1 MNLDPDKR
9 TNFLDLLRP
18 PSGYRLAQ
26 AVGTT
31 YSMDFVGLTSVL
43 LAFVDA
49 EADNES
55 ERLNPVEL
63 LRAIIRLQN
72 QVRVFVSRG
81 RITEKDIS
89 RHGKLSSLFDRIVHE
104 VTFDEG
110 CFHPKVWV
118 ARYEPR
124 ATAEAAGLKPVLR
137 IICASRNLTQGS
149 RWEIFAAFEGLEN
162 GNKDKN
168 SLAREISAFLG
179 KVKQSAEEGDTVVST
194 IQAALTRVQIELPRQ
209 MSDGCHF
216 NWQWNGAPPL
226 WKVFPQRGTQA
237 LIVSPFVRANILSP
251 IVNGYDR
258 LTLVSSQAE
267 LDALSEDFYAK
278 LKHKAEIFVVNSAV
292 AEDDSPAM
300 QLHAKLFICE
310 TLSDRTVLLGSAN
323 ASQSAWQSRN
333 CEAVVSYSPGLS
345 IEQFRKSFIFSP
357 KSVPGETENL
367 RGWIERYDRQ
377 PVVEDEITLAEKEL
391 DRLQNLL
398 IGMEF
403 TASYS
408 PQLQLLRFQCPALG
422 GQPELATLVAQHRL
436 RLCPLSRFE
445 RDANL
450 VDASGLLSQGI
461 EFNAIRILDLT
472 EFIVLEIS
480 HPATDPKQFIVKAK
494 ANFLHLRDQ
503 RDADILDEYL
513 TPESFRNFL
522 RAILFDGVSRGIV
535 GENRQS
541 KRNDSDGIGW
551 TLLGEITLEEIIQSC
566 TEDSSRMVEI
576 DQLMRVFAKTKAADS
591 EFVQFQ
597 EFWDAFQA
605 AHAETMELTHG

>member
-63 LRAIIRLQN
+63 LRAITRLAN
-72 QVRVFVSRG
+72 RVRVFVSRG

-104 VTFDEG
+104 VTFSEG

-118 ARYEPR
+118 ARYEPK
-124 ATAEAAGLKPVLR
+124 ATAEAAGLKPILR

-162 GNKDKN
+162 GNENKN
-168 SLAREISAFLG
+168 GLARELSAFLE
-179 KVKQSAEEGDTVVST
+179 KVKQSAEDGDTVVST
-194 IQAALTRVQIELPRQ
+194 IQGALRRVQIELPRQ
-209 MSDGCHF
+209 MSEGCHF
-216 NWQWNGAPPL
+216 NWQWNGATPL
-226 WKVFPQRGTQA
+226 WKIFPQRGTQA
-237 LIVSPFVRANILSP
+237 LIVSPFVRASFLSP
-251 IVNGYDR
+251 IVNGYDH

-267 LDALSEDFYAK
+267 LDALSEDFYTK
-278 LKHKAEIFVVNSAV
+278 LKNKAEIFVVNSAV
-292 AEDDSPAM
+292 AEDDAPAM

-310 TLSDRTVLLGSAN
+310 TSSDRIVLLGSAN

-357 KSVPGETENL
+357 KSVPGASENL

-391 DRLQNLL
+391 DKLQKLL
-398 IGMEF
+398 IAVEF
-403 TASYS
+403 TASYF
-408 PQLQLLRFQCPALG
+408 PQIGSLRFQCPALG
-422 GQPELATLVAQHRL
+422 GQPELSALVAQHRL

-450 VDASGLLSQGI
+450 IDASGLLSQGT
-461 EFNAIRILDLT
+461 EFNGIRILDLT

-535 GENRQS
+535 GENSPS

-597 EFWDAFQA
+597 EFWNAFQTA
-605 AHAETMELTHG
+605 QAETMELTHG